1 MRAEALAAPAPDYG
15 RCHGGARCSR
25 IRHCRHALRRRR
37 GRLLWLGSE
46 GT

>member
-15 RCHGGARCSR
+15 RCHGGVRCSR
-25 IRHCRHALRRRR
+25 FRHCRHALRRRWE
-37 GRLLWLGSE
+37 LLGWLVSE